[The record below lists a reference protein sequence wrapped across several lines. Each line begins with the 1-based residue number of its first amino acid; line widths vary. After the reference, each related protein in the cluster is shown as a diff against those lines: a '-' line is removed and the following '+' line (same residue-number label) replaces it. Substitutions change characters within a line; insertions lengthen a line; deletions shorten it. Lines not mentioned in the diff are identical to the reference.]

1 MTQWAILSG
10 ILGNCRAYEAVL
22 QDIRRQ
28 RNPVEQLFVLGD
40 VIGLTP
46 ESEKLIERLRDP
58 KPHELTPQVCRGWW
72 EEQVLI
78 LHGLGS
84 TGDPTELREAE
95 GADAIEKLWKSVSRQ
110 TVQWIRSL
118 DFGFQELDC
127 LLIHGST
134 VSVSDAL
141 TPHTPPLALLDRV
154 IRAGVNTL
162 FCGRSGQTFQVQLE
176 SGSLRETLQTL
187 DGTSPPQSK
196 LVQPRQVV
204 GVGTVGG
211 IPGQA
216 TYTLYD
222 PGSGRVQFRRVDYP
236 KGGSCSG
243 QGFARSS

>member
-22 QDIRRQ
+22 QDLRRQ
-28 RNPVEQLFVLGD
+28 KNPVEQLFVLGD
-40 VIGLTP
+40 VIAPTS
-46 ESEKLIERLRDP
+46 ESEMLIERLRDP
-58 KPHELTPQVCRGWW
+58 KPRELTPQVCRGWW
-72 EEQVLI
+72 EEQALI

-84 TGDPTELREAE
+84 AGDPKELREAE
-95 GADAIEKLWKSVSRQ
+95 GVDAIEKLWKSVSRE

-134 VSVSDAL
+134 VSVSDGL
-141 TPHTPPLALLDRV
+141 TPHTPPLTLLDRV

-162 FCGRSGQTFQVQLE
+162 FCGRSGQTFHIQLE

-187 DGTSPPQSK
+187 EGTHDLAPNP
-196 LVQPRQVV
+196 VQPRQVV

-236 KGGSCSG
+236 
-243 QGFARSS
+243 